1 MKCNTVAS
9 VAVGRALAET
19 VKASKGSP
27 SPSALAPPHLTFA
40 KNTFNRKK
48 DIELFLIFKK
58 YIHLDVF
65 SSVLEKTIEKR

>member
-9 VAVGRALAET
+9 LAVGRALAET
-19 VKASKGSP
+19 VKASKGSHHPQP
-27 SPSALAPPHLTFA
+27 SPPPHLTFA
-40 KNTFNRKK
+40 KNTFNGKK

>member
-27 SPSALAPPHLTFA
+27 SPSAPPPHLTFA